1 MNIEINS
8 QIVRHLGII
17 IMAEE
22 RQNLKK
28 LKEKQN
34 KDNIMI
40 ERFRKI
46 VEEEVRKNAD

>member
-1 MNIEINS
+1 MNIEINP
-8 QIVRHLGII
+8 QIVRQLGMR

-28 LKEKQN
+28 LKEKQS
-34 KDNIMI
+34 KDNVMI